1 MKVLLIALASL
12 HVTLQEPSVAALV
25 QSVEPGS
32 ELTIFLMT
40 MGPGDAVWEKFGHN
54 AIWVHDASRGT
65 DVAYNYGMFSFDEP
79 GYLGRFLRGDMQYW
93 MQPFSGPGSAVA
105 YHDANRSVLL
115 QELALTPAQ
124 RVGLR
129 DFLEWNARE
138 ENKFYAYD
146 YYRDNCSTRVR
157 DAIDQ
162 AVGGAL
168 QRALSAQPTGT
179 TYRDHSLRLTAS
191 AAATYTGLLLG
202 LGPTVD
208 KPISAWEEG
217 FIPMKLS
224 EHIRTVRV
232 PGPNGVLVP
241 LIRSEQMLFEASR
254 EPEALSPPNRTLAYL
269 AVGLLLSFVFVIL
282 ASLSS
287 RLAGT
292 AFLTLAVGWCLV
304 IGLFGSVLAA
314 LWAFTNHTVAY
325 RNENLFQVNPLPLV
339 LAVLLPMTGRSLRL
353 AQAAI
358 LVALAIAAIS
368 LLGFVLQPLPGLD
381 QVNGGIIALTLP
393 VHLALLAGLLIRFG
407 RTASSSKD
415 APPARKR
422 SIGKAPAP
430 KPA

>member
-1 MKVLLIALASL
+1 MQAAA
-12 HVTLQEPSVAALV
+12 QQPGAPSTPSA
-25 QSVEPGS
+25 EPGS

-40 MGPGDAVWEKFGHN
+40 MGQGDAVWEKFGHN

-65 DVAYNYGMFSFDEP
+65 DLAYNYGMFSFDEP
-79 GYLGRFLRGDMQYW
+79 GYLARFLRGDMTYW
-93 MQPFSGPGSAVA
+93 MMPMSGPGSAVA
-105 YHDANRSVLL
+105 YNEANRSVLL

-124 RVGLR
+124 RVKLR

-162 AVGGAL
+162 AVDGAL
-168 QRALSAQPTGT
+168 RQALSAQPTGT

-191 AAATYTGLLLG
+191 EPATSTGLLLG
-202 LGPTVD
+202 LGPVVD
-208 KPISAWEEG
+208 RAISAWEEG

-224 EHIRTVRV
+224 EHVRSVRV
-232 PGPNGVLVP
+232 PGPTGDLVP
-241 LIRSEQMLFEASR
+241 LVRSEQVLFESTR
-254 EPEALSPPNRTLAYL
+254 ESEAQSPPNRTLAYL
-269 AVGLLLSFVFVIL
+269 AIGLLLAFVLVLL
-282 ASLSS
+282 ASSGS
-287 RLAGT
+287 RVAGT
-292 AFLTLAVGWCLV
+292 AFLAIAIAWCVL
-304 IGLFGSVLAA
+304 IGLFGSILAA

-339 LAVLLPMTGRSLRL
+339 LAVLLPLMSRGVRL

-358 LVALAIAAIS
+358 LVALAVAATS

-393 VHLALLAGLLIRFG
+393 VHLSLLAGLLIQFG
-407 RTASSSKD
+407 RRASSSRDKQG
-415 APPARKR
+415 ARKR
-422 SIGKAPAP
+422 SVRKSPAP
-430 KPA
+430 KAA